1 MRVSLPNLILRNM
14 VQHARATP
22 TVKNLSLIRST
33 KGMLILPLL
42 AWGCAHSKSE
52 TKPEKLTE
60 TQELQGRVAE
70 LQNRV
75 VELQK
80 KLEDVDGR
88 MGALNDKITINPP
101 LASQAV
107 SQAPISKSPIA
118 PSTGVG
124 RKAQSP
130 LSKSDPEL
138 GLSQGDAIQQFRE
151 ALVFF
156 DAAKYPQAILAF
168 SNFLKEYADHS
179 LAPAAQFSLGEAY
192 FQQKEYR
199 VAVEEY
205 QRVLL
210 SYTRS
215 SYVSDSLER
224 LAECFEKM
232 GRKDEMNR
240 NRQLLMSLFPQ
251 SPAAHRFAN
260 TPATSAP
267 PAQPTAA
274 VQASPNDG
282 PAPLTAPLPDAVPAI
297 EPGTPA
303 EDTVPQGTSG

>member
-1 MRVSLPNLILRNM
+1 M
-14 VQHARATP
+14 VQDPKTHV
-22 TVKNLSLIRST
+22 TVKNLSLIRCA
-33 KGMLILPLL
+33 KGMLILPFLM
-42 AWGCAHSKSE
+42 WGCAHRAE
-52 TKPEKLTE
+52 TKPEKPTE

-70 LQNRV
+70 LQQRIV
-75 VELQK
+75 DLQK

-88 MGALNDKITINPP
+88 MGALNDKISVSAP
-101 LASQAV
+101 LPSQAV

-156 DAAKYPQAILAF
+156 DAAKYPEAILGL

-179 LAPAAQFSLGEAY
+179 LAPAAQFTLGEAY

-215 SYVSDSLER
+215 SYVSDSLKR

-232 GRKDEMNR
+232 GRKDDMNR

-251 SPAAHRFAN
+251 SPAAHGFAN
-260 TPATSAP
+260 TPPSQTLAPATQPSASTAHTP
-267 PAQPTAA
+267 PAT
-274 VQASPNDG
+274 DG
-282 PAPLTAPLPDAVPAI
+282 PTPLTAPLPDAVPAI
-297 EPGTPA
+297 EPGTPE
-303 EDTVPQGTSG
+303 EDTVPQGSAG

>member
-1 MRVSLPNLILRNM
+1 
-14 VQHARATP
+14 
-22 TVKNLSLIRST
+22 
-33 KGMLILPLL
+33 MLILPFF
-42 AWGCAHSKSE
+42 AWGCAHSRSE
-52 TKPEKLTE
+52 TKPEKPTE

-70 LQNRV
+70 LQQRIV
-75 VELQK
+75 DLQK
-80 KLEDVDGR
+80 KLDDVDGR
-88 MGALNDKITINPP
+88 MGALSDKVSVSAP
-101 LASQAV
+101 LPSQTSANV
-107 SQAPISKSPIA
+107 PISKSPIA

-156 DAAKYPQAILAF
+156 DAAKYPEAILGL

-179 LAPAAQFSLGEAY
+179 LAPAAQFTLGEAY

-215 SYVSDSLER
+215 SYVSDSLKR

-232 GRKDEMNR
+232 GRKDDMNR

-251 SPAAHRFAN
+251 SPAAHGLAN
-260 TPATSAP
+260 TPPAVQTSPLDPQPATSA
-267 PAQPTAA
+267 AQAP
-274 VQASPNDG
+274 SNDG
-282 PAPLTAPLPDAVPAI
+282 PTPLTAPLPDAVPAI

-303 EDTVPQGTSG
+303 VDTVPQGSAG